1 MTEPDAT
8 TLPPDVAATIRAF
21 VMDSAQTAGHLTV
34 EIATE
39 GRPIEASGY
48 AELITDTVKLLWSIE
63 KSLAEQSPEP
73 RTPVKWAIIEAAI
86 VGDRA
91 CFTLKAYPK
100 SAFRIPRK
108 TELKSLAAAA
118 RDLIEDVRRRHPGEE
133 LHCPK
138 MRSLE
143 AAVLAMEEK

>member
-1 MTEPDAT
+1 VSDEQHQP
-8 TLPPDVAATIRAF
+8 LPPDVAATIRAF
-21 VMDSAQTAGHLTV
+21 VMDESQTAGHLTV

-48 AELITDTVKLLWSIE
+48 AELITNTVKLLRE
-63 KSLAEQSPEP
+63 VERCVAKEQDSPP
-73 RTPVKWAIIEAAI
+73 VPVKYAIIEAAI

-108 TELKSLAAAA
+108 TELKSLSAAA